1 MMAAPALLPQRR
13 FTLTSE
19 GFLMWALWRANV
31 SVGFEPS
38 WMFCKF
44 GNAVNFTAR
53 ICVPR
58 MRKRQ
63 TCVSLICPGGL
74 TDCGCKNVTCN
85 SGPKGSKLWYCEG
98 VQGNQLPLDPY
109 AGRTLMY

>member
-1 MMAAPALLPQRR
+1 MAMA
-13 FTLTSE
+13 T
-19 GFLMWALWRANV
+19 
-31 SVGFEPS
+31 S

-63 TCVSLICPGGL
+63 RCNTLVCAGGL
-74 TDCGCKNVTCN
+74 TDCYCRNSTC
-85 SGPKGSKLWYCEG
+85 GSASKPVWYCEQRSVSPRQYRSVAQNG
-98 VQGNQLPLDPY
+98 L
-109 AGRTLMY
+109 